1 MLTVRVTLT
10 ELLSVAD
17 ALTLRVSLAEPVLF
31 EDTDPLPEDDDVALG
46 DLVTVMVR
54 VDVPLTEA
62 VREVTA
68 VTEEELVP
76 L

>member
-1 MLTVRVTLT
+1 VLTVRVTLT
-10 ELLSVAD
+10 EVLSVAD
-17 ALTLRVSLAEPVLF
+17 ELTLRVNLADPVLF

>member
-1 MLTVRVTLT
+1 MHAVRVTLAVP
-10 ELLSVAD
+10 LSVAD
-17 ALTLRVSLAEPVLF
+17 ELALRVTLADTVLF

-54 VDVPLTEA
+54 VDVPLTDV
-62 VREVTA
+62 VRDVKT